1 MANTTINPFG
11 TDGQL
16 PSSIGVVDNL
26 TTGGADKALSAAM
39 GKTLRKAIAKL
50 LNALSPTAFTSEK
63 PTDAELDIYAP
74 KFTITLPTDT
84 RVDMTDQSTQVE
96 VGDSYTNTFSLNETA
111 EEGYVLRLSA
121 TMEGG
126 GTITA
131 DATTGV
137 VSTSNVTGNITI
149 TASAGV
155 APMKVHSYTPPY
167 TTDENDKKYMADG
180 VNNFRLYNQADVSY
194 NTNYYPSGYYANGKD
209 DGYRFG
215 YGGSSGYRDLLVGDD
230 FTVVLRDV
238 AVYAQSGQVATY
250 DAFQLVTRFYDRESV
265 GVGYQGV
272 QGQFQL
278 QLSSTDNAKGN
289 TNATTGSMRPHINY
303 QGSSGTVKTRFYQEG
318 TTGYIPANRPKIS
331 GSDTRTHTYHVVMS
345 YNNTTKKA
353 TAWVV
358 DINNESSTKELK
370 LSAELDITG
379 KLILPC
385 IAMKNDS
392 SLLGGLDVYNYA
404 MSEADVKNEF
414 NIS

>member
-1 MANTTINPFG
+1 MANTTIYPYG

-16 PSSIGVVDNL
+16 PSSIGVINDLV
-26 TTGGADKALSAAM
+26 TGDADKALSAEM
-39 GKTLRKAIAKL
+39 GKRLRKAITGL
-50 LNALSPTAFTSEK
+50 LNALSPTAFTGEK
-63 PTDAELDIYAP
+63 PTDADLDIYAP

-84 RVDMTDQSTQVE
+84 RVDMTNQNAQVE
-96 VGDSYTNTFSLNETA
+96 SGDSYTNTFSLNETA

-126 GTITA
+126 GEISA

-137 VSTSNVTGNITI
+137 VSTNNVTGNITI
-149 TASAGV
+149 VASAGV
-155 APMKVHSYTPPY
+155 PQMKVHSYTPPY

-180 VNNFRLYNQADVSY
+180 VNNFRLYNQSDASY
-194 NTNYYPSGYYANGKD
+194 STSNYPSGYYANGKD
-209 DGYRFG
+209 DGYRVG

-238 AVYAQSGQVATY
+238 AVYAQSGQNSAY
-250 DAFQLVTRFYDRESV
+250 DASQIVTRFYDRSNISTGSRDV
-265 GVGYQGV
+265 L
-272 QGQFQL
+272 GQFQL
-278 QLSSTDNAKGN
+278 QLATGDTAQGN
-289 TNATTGSMRPHINY
+289 VVKSGSMRPHISY
-303 QGSSGTVKTRFYQEG
+303 IGSSGAVYKKFYQEG
-318 TTGYIPANRPKIS
+318 TTGYVPITRAKIS

-358 DINNESSTKELK
+358 DINNETSTKELK
-370 LSAELDITG
+370 LSAEIDITG

-414 NIS
+414 SIS